1 MMKMTKEVKEIL
13 DKVRF
18 TYHRSNNQ
26 TAHMFSDGNVK
37 YNCKIS
43 YNGKSFQTTYQCNPQ
58 YSDMDKI
65 KFDFVYCILL
75 DKEAYDNAL
84 DEEDFANNL
93 AMDYYEDKKEV
104 KRIYKACQR
113 ASCKLD
119 EMFSQEE
126 LNILDEFFREW

>member
-1 MMKMTKEVKEIL
+1 MEMTKEVKEIM
-13 DKVRF
+13 DNMKF
-18 TYHRSNNQ
+18 TYRKSDNQ
-26 TAHMFSDGNVK
+26 TSHMFSDGHVK

-113 ASCKLD
+113 ASRKLD
-119 EMFSQEE
+119 RMFSDEE

>member
-1 MMKMTKEVKEIL
+1 MKMNKEVKEIM
-13 DKVRF
+13 DNMKF
-18 TYHRSNNQ
+18 TYRKSDNQ
-26 TAHMFSDGNVK
+26 TSHMFSAGHVK

-104 KRIYKACQR
+104 DRIYKACER
-113 ASCKLD
+113 ASRKLD
-119 EMFSQEE
+119 EMFSNEE
-126 LNILDEFFREW
+126 LDVLDKFFREW

>member
-1 MMKMTKEVKEIL
+1 MEMTKEVKNIL
-13 DKVRF
+13 DNVKFV
-18 TYHRSNNQ
+18 YSKSNNQ
-26 TAHMFSDGNVK
+26 SAHMFSNGHVK

-58 YSDMDKI
+58 YSDMSKI
-65 KFDFVYCILL
+65 KFDFIYCLLL
-75 DKEAYDNAL
+75 DKETYDNAL

-113 ASCKLD
+113 ASCELD
-119 EMFSQEE
+119 KMFSQEE
-126 LNILDEFFREW
+126 LEILDEFFRE